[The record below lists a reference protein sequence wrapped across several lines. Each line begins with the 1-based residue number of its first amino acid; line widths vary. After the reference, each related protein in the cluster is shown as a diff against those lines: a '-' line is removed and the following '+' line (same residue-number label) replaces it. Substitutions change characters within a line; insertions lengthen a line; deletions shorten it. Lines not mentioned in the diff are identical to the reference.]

1 MAACAG
7 IGHYVKQI
15 NERKVSMDALKDAPV
30 LELRPIGTI
39 HPPFRSP
46 RALHFNLREQVEQ
59 KELSGSMS
67 HTALLCATWKA
78 LRLFFIEDKDWVQ
91 P

>member
-15 NERKVSMDALKDAPV
+15 NERTRRFWNCGQSAPF
-30 LELRPIGTI
+30 T
-39 HPPFRSP
+39 PPFRSP